1 MQKLTKKHVLP
12 YVQYGAKMLSK
23 ATALGEKD
31 RIWTLEPSHFQNNW
45 NCEFDGKIILRP
57 FSDLFKKINF
67 NGEEIKPIYWIFDND
82 YKSKV
87 HRYEVKEGY
96 YGTYINIHIYPENS
110 AYLVNQL
117 ELTDGHK
124 IEHDSIDYQ
133 TMCNLISLQFDVF
146 GLIHEDF
153 AVDINMLHLYNT

>member
-1 MQKLTKKHVLP
+1 MQKLTAKHVLP

-23 ATALGEKD
+23 ATELGEKD

-45 NCEFDGKIILRP
+45 NNEFDGKIILRP

-87 HRYEVKEGY
+87 HRYEIEECLF
-96 YGTYINIHIYPENS
+96 GTYINVYIYPKNS
-110 AYLVNQL
+110 SYLANQL
-117 ELTDGHK
+117 TLIDGYK
-124 IEHDSIDYQ
+124 PRFGSISYQ

-153 AVDINMLHLYNT
+153 AVDINMLHLHNT